1 MKNTYED
8 RQRAEAYSRLE
19 FAGTYYLA
27 YRDLPE
33 VIARHARGKRAIDF
47 GCGAGR
53 STRFLKQLGFE
64 TTGVD
69 ISAEMLAIARERDPD
84 GEYLL
89 TAPGDFGRLHPGEA
103 DLVLAAFPFDN
114 IPTIAE
120 KERIAR
126 GLRLLLA
133 PEGRFVNLVST
144 PEIYV
149 NEWVSF
155 STKDFPENRRAQ
167 SGDLVRIVVTDT
179 DDPRPVEDV
188 VCSEDDYR
196 SLFARAGL
204 RVLEVHHPLGR
215 TEDPVEWVNE
225 QETAPWAIHVLGLTD
240 ER

>member
-1 MKNTYED
+1 MKNAYED
-8 RQRAEAYSRLE
+8 HRRAAAYARLE

-27 YRDLPE
+27 YRDLPQM
-33 VIARHARGKRAIDF
+33 IARHARGKRAIDF
-47 GCGAGR
+47 GCGTGR

-64 TTGVD
+64 VTGID

-89 TAPGDFGRLHPGEA
+89 TTAGDFVALPCGEA
-103 DLVLAAFPFDN
+103 DLILAAFPFDN
-114 IPTIAE
+114 IPTLEE

-126 GLRLLLA
+126 GLGLLLA

-144 PEIYV
+144 PAIYV

-155 STKDFPENRRAQ
+155 STKDYPENRRAK

-188 VCSEDDYR
+188 VCSEEDYR
-196 SLFARAGL
+196 SLFERAGL
-204 RVLEVHHPLGR
+204 RVLEVCHPLGR
-215 TEDPVEWVNE
+215 AEDPVQWVNE
-225 QETAPWAIHVLGLTD
+225 REVAPWAIYVLGPAI
-240 ER
+240 